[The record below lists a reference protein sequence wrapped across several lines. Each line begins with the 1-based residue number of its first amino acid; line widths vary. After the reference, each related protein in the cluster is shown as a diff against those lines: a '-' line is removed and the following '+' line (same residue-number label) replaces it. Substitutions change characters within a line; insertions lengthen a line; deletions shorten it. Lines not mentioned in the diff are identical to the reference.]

1 MYLKNRVSSRVRMCA
16 PSTSASV
23 IMMTLPYRAADKSK
37 DRPLPAPM
45 TWMIEATSWFFRM
58 SAAEAF

>member
-1 MYLKNRVSSRVRMCA
+1 
-16 PSTSASV
+16 
-23 IMMTLPYRAADKSK
+23 MMTLPYRAADKSK